1 MIMQIIGDLFG
12 WIMYGCYQI
21 MHNHYYGLT
30 IILFTLLTKIILL
43 PISIM
48 VQKNSI
54 KMVKMYPQMNR
65 IKAKYFGNKDM
76 ISEEQYN
83 LYKKE
88 QYHPV
93 LDLLPVILQ
102 LIVLMGVIDVIYKP
116 LRHLLHI
123 AQENIDAA
131 VSVFSSLIGIGSEV
145 SSVQIQ
151 MADYIAHTENI
162 SAFSGALSND
172 MLNQITSLDL
182 SFCGFNLGV
191 IPITTGGA
199 SILIPILAAL
209 SSWLMCFTQ
218 NKANV
223 LQSEQ
228 SRTNQMVT
236 LLLSVGLSLYLGF
249 FVPAGVGFYWIISN
263 LMSIALMYIL
273 NFCINPKKYIDYD
286 ALEESKKELAQVQQY
301 MTKANIKSDKEFAA
315 LEKQDYK
322 RFSKYEN
329 KQIVFYSEKNGFYK
343 YFQNVI
349 EIILRKTDIVIHYIT
364 SDPHDEVFKLQSEN
378 FQVYYI
384 GENKLIFLMMKMDA
398 DMVVMTTPDLQKY
411 HIKRSM
417 VRDDVE
423 YVYKDHAIGSP
434 NMTLRKHALDY
445 YDTIF
450 ATNEINYNEIRKQE
464 EIYGL
469 KPKNVVKSGYGLI
482 DNMIA
487 HYEKESVGENN
498 PKVILIAPSWQ
509 EDNLLD
515 LCIDEILTHLLG
527 QGYFVILRPH
537 PQYVRHFEGKLNMIK
552 EKYAH
557 CKDFELQLDFS
568 SNATVFNADILMTDW
583 SGIAYEY
590 SFTTLKPTLFINTPM
605 KVMNP
610 DYEEIGVTP
619 FDIVIRNQ
627 IGLSLETEQIETIDE
642 VVKKL
647 LNNDSYSKEKMRE
660 IREKYLYNVSHSS
673 EIEADYIIK
682 RLIEKSTL

>member
-1 MIMQIIGDLFG
+1 MQIIGNIFG

-43 PISIM
+43 PISVM

-54 KMVKMYPQMNR
+54 KMVKMYPQMNH

-93 LDLLPVILQ
+93 LDLLPVVLQ

-131 VSVFSSLIGIGSEV
+131 VSVFSSLTGIGSEV

-162 SAFSGALSND
+162 SAFSGALSGD

-182 SFCGFNLGV
+182 TFCGFNLGV
-191 IPITTGGA
+191 VPIATGGA

-228 SRTNQMVT
+228 SKTNQIVT

-286 ALEESKKELAQVQQY
+286 ALEESKEELAQVQQY
-301 MTKANIKSDKEFAA
+301 MTKANTKSDKEFAA

-349 EIILRKTDIVIHYIT
+349 EIILKKTDIVIHYIT
-364 SDPHDEVFKLQSEN
+364 SDPHDEVFKLQNEN

-384 GENKLIFLMMKMDA
+384 GENKLIVLMMKMDA

-423 YVYKDHAIGSP
+423 YVYMDHGIGSV
-434 NMTLRKHALDY
+434 NLMLRKHALDY
-445 YDTIF
+445 FDTVF
-450 ATNEINYNEIRKQE
+450 ASNDISYQEIKQQE
-464 EIYGL
+464 AVYKL
-469 KPKNVVKSGYGLI
+469 KPKTVIRYGFGLI
-482 DNMIA
+482 DNMIEN
-487 HYEKESVGENN
+487 YENQPARVND

-509 EDNLLD
+509 EDNILD
-515 LCIDEILTHLLG
+515 LCIDEILQSLIG
-527 QGYFVILRPH
+527 RGYHIILRPH
-537 PQYVRHFEGKLNMIK
+537 PQYVRHFESRLTMLN
-552 EKYAH
+552 EKYKQYA
-557 CKDFELQLDFS
+557 DFEMQMDFS
-568 SNATVFNADILMTDW
+568 SNDTVFNADILMTDW

-590 SFTTLKPTLFINTPM
+590 SFTTLKPSLFINTPM

-610 DYEEIGVTP
+610 DWKDIEVTP
-619 FDIVIRNQ
+619 FDIEVRNQ
-627 IGLSLETEQIETIDE
+627 MGISVELNQISSIDE

-647 LNNDSYSKEKMRE
+647 LSEDNYSKDNMRKM
-660 IREKYLYNVSHSS
+660 REKYLYNVSESAKVG
-673 EIEADYIIK
+673 ADYIIK
-682 RLIEKSTL
+682 RLIEFSQKE